1 MKKTLFTLLALGM
14 MATANAQ
21 EGQFPT
27 ATTGI
32 WSCGKTGSM
41 GYCTA
46 KVTSGTTAA
55 QFGTVQLNPT
65 KQARV
70 ILTAN
75 NSAVSSLVT
84 STISLTLKGRAV
96 GSIASVS
103 ATSAGNV
110 ITPGFPGWYDG
121 AIVSVTV
128 PSAISATNS
137 LQVTVTQ

>member
-1 MKKTLFTLLALGM
+1 MKKMIALSLLSLGLV
-14 MATANAQ
+14 AGANAQ
-21 EGQFPT
+21 QVPNSGSSLWACNT
-27 ATTGI
+27 TTGNMAFC
-32 WSCGKTGSM
+32 S
-41 GYCTA
+41 A
-46 KVTSGTTAA
+46 RVTSGTTAA
-55 QFGTVQLNPT
+55 QFGTVNVDPT

-84 STISLTLKGRAV
+84 STISLTLKGKAV
-96 GSIASVS
+96 GSVSSVS

-110 ITPGFPGWYDG
+110 VTLGYPGWYDG
-121 AIVSVTV
+121 VIVSVTV